1 MAEAQHPASASQSS
15 SSGAIAI
22 IPARLGST
30 RFPRKVLADATGK
43 PLIQHVV
50 EGAARASTVER
61 VIVATDSREVV
72 DAVARFRGVALLT
85 AREHPNGTSR
95 IGEAVALLRL
105 PVLQV
110 VVNVQGDEPEIEP
123 EVIDAC
129 VRALIDTD
137 SDIGT
142 VASPMQNSEDAENPN
157 IVKVVRGIDG
167 RALYFSRAPIP
178 YDRDRSGGDEARPLR
193 HIGVYAYR
201 VGFLRK
207 YAALPETALERVERL
222 EQLRALEHGYRISVA
237 IQESRHSGVDTPE
250 QYEAFVERWKA
261 RGG

>member
-1 MAEAQHPASASQSS
+1 MAELQQPFSGVSGRFT
-15 SSGAIAI
+15 GAIAI

-30 RFPRKVLADATGK
+30 RFPRKVLADVTGK

-50 EGAARASTVER
+50 EAAARASTVER

-85 AREHPNGTSR
+85 SRDHPNGTSR
-95 IGEAVALLRL
+95 IGEAAALLRL
-105 PVLQV
+105 PVSQV

-129 VRALIDTD
+129 VHALVDTD

-157 IVKVVRGIDG
+157 IVKVVRGVDG
-167 RALYFSRAPIP
+167 RALYFSRAAIP
-178 YDRDRSGGDEARPLR
+178 HDRDRSGGDEVRPLR

-207 YAALPETALERVERL
+207 YTALSETPLERVERL
-222 EQLRALEHGYRISVA
+222 EQLRVLEHGYRISVA

-250 QYEAFVERWKA
+250 QYAAFVERWKA